1 MSDAPG
7 RTGALDT
14 IIKQAKADRKR
25 LDSAALGPVSLT
37 ALGIASVVG
46 AGIFVS
52 VGTGAAQYA
61 GPGVVISFVIAG
73 LAAGVTALCFAELAS
88 MIPAAGSTYSYA
100 YAAFG
105 VFIAW
110 FIGWD
115 LLLEY
120 LFAASTVAVGWAGYA
135 VDMLDSVGIHVP
147 SDLAN
152 PPISDSGSTTGIVN
166 VPAMVVVAATTT
178 LLAIGMRQSAR
189 TNNAMVFLKM
199 AILILFVI
207 VGAFFITTD
216 NWSPFVPSNEG
227 GFGDYGVSGVIRA
240 AGLVFFAYVGFDAV
254 STAAAE
260 ARNPQRTIPIGLIAT
275 VLISTALYIAIGL
288 VMTGMAPYTDLNTAD
303 PISTAIRIS
312 GAGKWLEEA
321 VDIAAVVGLFSTV
334 LVTFY
339 GQTRIFMR
347 MSSDGMLPPAMGR
360 VSERFKTPVF
370 ATDPLRD
377 RRRHRR
383 RLRPDPDAHQPRLH
397 RDPHGLPDRLLRRP
411 LPAPG
416 EARPRAPIP
425 RPVCPAHCG
434 LRHRRLIR
442 PDDHAAGGHVHPPD
456 RLASDR
462 PGDLLFLR
470 PPAHEGALR
479 RDRARGLR
487 AGGGRVGPGALR
499 GTKNCG

>member
-1 MSDAPG
+1 MGS
-7 RTGALDT
+7 ALDT
-14 IIKQAKADRKR
+14 IIAQAKADRKR

-61 GPGVVISFVIAG
+61 GPGVTISFVLAG

-105 VFIAW
+105 IFVAW

-147 SDLAN
+147 ADLAN
-152 PPISDSGSTTGIVN
+152 PPISDSGSETGIVN
-166 VPAMVVVAATTT
+166 LPAIAVVLGTTT
-178 LLAIGMRQSAR
+178 LLAVGMRQSAH

-207 VGAFFITTD
+207 VGAFAITAD

-260 ARNPQRTIPIGLIAT
+260 AKNPQRTVPIGLIAT
-275 VLISTALYIAIGL
+275 VAISTALYIAIGL

-303 PISTAIRIS
+303 PISSAIRIS

-321 VDIAAVVGLFSTV
+321 VDVAAVVGLFSTV

-360 VSERFKTPVF
+360 VSQRFKTPVF
-370 ATDPLRD
+370 ATVLCGVVGAIVAGFVPIQALTNLVSIGTLAAFLIVCCGVLYLRRTRPD
-377 RRRHRR
+377 LERPFRVPAAPFVAGFGIVASLGLMVTLPIDTFIRLIVWLCIGLVIFFLYARRHTRER
-383 RLRPDPDAHQPRLH
+383 FAAIERGEYVPEGDA
-397 RDPHGLPDRLLRRP
+397 
-411 LPAPG
+411 A
-416 EARPRAPIP
+416 
-425 RPVCPAHCG
+425 
-434 LRHRRLIR
+434 
-442 PDDHAAGGHVHPPD
+442 
-456 RLASDR
+456 
-462 PGDLLFLR
+462 
-470 PPAHEGALR
+470 
-479 RDRARGLR
+479 
-487 AGGGRVGPGALR
+487 
-499 GTKNCG
+499 

>member
-1 MSDAPG
+1 MEAKSHRPMGDS
-7 RTGALDT
+7 ALDT
-14 IIKQAKADRKR
+14 IIAQAKTDRGR

-105 VFIAW
+105 VFVAW

-166 VPAMVVVAATTT
+166 LPAMFVVAVTCG
-178 LLAIGMRQSAR
+178 LLAFGMRQSAKA
-189 TNNAMVFLKM
+189 NNSMVFLKM

-207 VGAFFITTD
+207 IGAFAISAD
-216 NWSPFVPSNEG
+216 NWSPFVPANDG
-227 GFGDYGVSGVIRA
+227 GFGDYGASGVIRA

-260 ARNPQRTIPIGLIAT
+260 ARNPQKTIPIGLIAT

-303 PISTAIRIS
+303 PISSAIRIG

-321 VDIAAVVGLFSTV
+321 VDVAAVVGLFSTV

-347 MSSDGMLPPAMGR
+347 MSSDGMLPNVVGK
-360 VSERFKTPVF
+360 VSKSRKTPVT
-370 ATDPLRD
+370 ATIICGVVGAIVAGFVPIQILTNLVSIGTLAAFLIVCSGVLYLR
-377 RRRHRR
+377 RT
-383 RLRPDPDAHQPRLH
+383 RPDLDRPFRVPFAPLTAGFGIFASF
-397 RDPHGLPDRLLRRP
+397 GLMITLPIDTFIRLLVW
-411 LPAPG
+411 LAIG
-416 EARPRAPIP
+416 LVIFFLYARTHTRE
-425 RPVCPAHCG
+425 RF
-434 LRHRRLIR
+434 
-442 PDDHAAGGHVHPPD
+442 AAIQRGDYVPPED
-456 RLASDR
+456 
-462 PGDLLFLR
+462 
-470 PPAHEGALR
+470 
-479 RDRARGLR
+479 
-487 AGGGRVGPGALR
+487 V
-499 GTKNCG
+499 

>member
-1 MSDAPG
+1 MADRRGSSS
-7 RTGALDT
+7 ALDT
-14 IIKQAKADRKR
+14 IIAQAKADRKR
-25 LDSAALGPVSLT
+25 LDSGAMGPVSLT
-37 ALGIASVVG
+37 SLGIASVVG

-105 VFIAW
+105 VFVAW

-135 VDMLDSVGIHVP
+135 VDILGSIGIHVP
-147 SDLAN
+147 KDLAN
-152 PPISDSGSTTGIVN
+152 PPISDGGSTTGIIN
-166 VPAMVVVAATTT
+166 LPAIAVVALTTT
-178 LLAIGMRQSAR
+178 LLAVGMRQSAR
-189 TNNAMVFLKM
+189 VNNSMVFLKM
-199 AILILFVI
+199 TILILFVI
-207 VGAFFITTD
+207 VGAFAISAD

-260 ARNPQRTIPIGLIAT
+260 ARNPQRTVPIGLIAT
-275 VLISTALYIAIGL
+275 VVISTALYIGIGL

-303 PISTAIRIS
+303 PISTAIRI
-312 GAGKWLEEA
+312 GDAGKWLEEA
-321 VDIAAVVGLFSTV
+321 VDVAAVVGLFSTV

-360 VSERFKTPVF
+360 VSKRFRTPVF
-370 ATDPLRD
+370 ATVLCGVVGGIVAGFVPIQTLTNLVSIGTLTAFLIVCCGVLYLRRARPDLERPFRVPAAPLTAGLGIVASLGLIVTLPVDTFIRLIVWLCIGLVIFFLYA
-377 RRRHRR
+377 RRHTRER
-383 RLRPDPDAHQPRLH
+383 FAAIERGEYVPEGDA
-397 RDPHGLPDRLLRRP
+397 
-411 LPAPG
+411 
-416 EARPRAPIP
+416 
-425 RPVCPAHCG
+425 
-434 LRHRRLIR
+434 
-442 PDDHAAGGHVHPPD
+442 
-456 RLASDR
+456 
-462 PGDLLFLR
+462 
-470 PPAHEGALR
+470 
-479 RDRARGLR
+479 
-487 AGGGRVGPGALR
+487 
-499 GTKNCG
+499 

>member
-1 MSDAPG
+1 VAAS
-7 RTGALDT
+7 ALDT
-14 IIKQAKADRKR
+14 IIAQAKADRMR
-25 LDSAALGPVSLT
+25 LDSGAMGPVSLA

-52 VGTGAAQYA
+52 VGTGAAEYA
-61 GPGVVISFVIAG
+61 GPGVTISFVIAG
-73 LAAGVTALCFAELAS
+73 IAAGVTALCFAELAS

-105 VFIAW
+105 VFLAW

-147 SDLAN
+147 ADLAN
-152 PPISDSGSTTGIVN
+152 PPISDQGSTTGIVN
-166 VPAMVVVAATTT
+166 LPAMVVVAATTA
-178 LLAIGMRQSAR
+178 LLAFGMRQSAK

-199 AILILFVI
+199 AILVLFVVI
-207 VGAFFITTD
+207 GAFAVMAD

-260 ARNPQRTIPIGLIAT
+260 ARNPQRTVPIGLIAT
-275 VLISTALYIAIGL
+275 VLISTALYVAIGL
-288 VMTGMAPYTDLNTAD
+288 VMTGMAPYADLDTSD
-303 PISTAIRIS
+303 PLSSAIRIS

-321 VDIAAVVGLFSTV
+321 VDVAAVVGLFSTV

-360 VSERFKTPVF
+360 VSRRFKTPVF
-370 ATDPLRD
+370 ATVLCGVVGGLVAGFVPIQTLTNLVSIGTLAAFLIVCSGVLYLRRARPD
-377 RRRHRR
+377 LERPFRVPAVGLVAGFGIFASLGLMITLPIDTFIRLVVWLCIGLVIFFLYARRHTAERFAAIER
-383 RLRPDPDAHQPRLH
+383 GEYVPEGDA
-397 RDPHGLPDRLLRRP
+397 
-411 LPAPG
+411 
-416 EARPRAPIP
+416 
-425 RPVCPAHCG
+425 
-434 LRHRRLIR
+434 
-442 PDDHAAGGHVHPPD
+442 
-456 RLASDR
+456 
-462 PGDLLFLR
+462 
-470 PPAHEGALR
+470 
-479 RDRARGLR
+479 
-487 AGGGRVGPGALR
+487 
-499 GTKNCG
+499 